1 MFFKKVDLQDILK
14 NLRKVLRVKKQIS
27 ISFSNDVLMK
37 NASIDVASEYQQQLI
52 RTTKHQTKFTNKV
65 FGIKII
71 VLIEIGREKKPR
83 VIFMSTVE
91 IFRETNLYVNLMKV

>member
-1 MFFKKVDLQDILK
+1 
-14 NLRKVLRVKKQIS
+14 
-27 ISFSNDVLMK
+27 MK

-52 RTTKHQTKFTNKV
+52 RITKHQNKFTNKV
-65 FGIKII
+65 FGIEII
-71 VLIEIGREKKPR
+71 VLIGIGREKKPR